1 MQKPFPYS
9 PFQSIDQNSISRKSS
24 SIGALVAVIMLLVIG
39 FVLVNI
45 QQGAST
51 SNSFSSFGEFSSG
64 MPLP

>member
-9 PFQSIDQNSISRKSS
+9 PFQSIDQNSISRKYS

-45 QQGAST
+45 QRGAST
-51 SNSFSSFGEFSSG
+51 SSSFSSLGEFSSG